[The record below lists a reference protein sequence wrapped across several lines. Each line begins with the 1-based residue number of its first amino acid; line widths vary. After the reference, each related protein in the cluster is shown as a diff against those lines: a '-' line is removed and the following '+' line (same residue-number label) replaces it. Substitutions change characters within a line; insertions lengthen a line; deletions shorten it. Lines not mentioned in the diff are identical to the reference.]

1 MSDLDFHEHYP
12 MKYRMA
18 DEIAIALLNREPD
31 RAYMSAHMYAL
42 TQVIEGNNP
51 DLWRNVLAELDKLE
65 KRSASNK
72 LQATQQHR
80 K

>member
-18 DEIAIALLNREPD
+18 DEIAYVLMGQQPD
-31 RAYMSAHMYAL
+31 TAHMYAL

>member
-1 MSDLDFHEHYP
+1 MTDLNVLINGETNP

-18 DEIAIALLNREPD
+18 DEIAGTLMGQQPD
-31 RAYMSAHMYAL
+31 TAHMYAL
-42 TQVIEGNNP
+42 EQVLTGNNP

-65 KRSASNK
+65 ERNASIK
-72 LQATQQHR
+72 LQATQQYF

>member
-18 DEIAIALLNREPD
+18 NEIADVLMGQQPD
-31 RAYMSAHMYAL
+31 TAHIYAL
-42 TQVIEGNNP
+42 EQILSGNNP
-51 DLWRNVLAELDKLE
+51 DLWRSVLAELDKLE
-65 KRSASNK
+65 KTNASNK
-72 LQATQQHR
+72 LQAAQQHL

>member
-18 DEIAIALLNREPD
+18 DEIAGVLMGQQPD
-31 RAYMSAHMYAL
+31 TAHMYAL
-42 TQVIEGNNP
+42 EQILSGNNP
-51 DLWRNVLAELDKLE
+51 DLWRSVLAELDKLE
-65 KRSASNK
+65 KRNASNK
-72 LQATQQHR
+72 LQAAQQHL